1 MTTFASIIA
10 AMGVVTDSMVIV
22 IGAMLIAPLMTP
34 LMAIA
39 VSLVMGWTNRLAMAV
54 LIATAG
60 VLLTIG
66 IGILLGL
73 IVPVAISP

>member
-1 MTTFASIIA
+1 
-10 AMGVVTDSMVIV
+10 MGVVTDSMVIV

-60 VLLTIG
+60 VLLIIG

>member
-1 MTTFASIIA
+1 
-10 AMGVVTDSMVIV
+10 MGVVTDSMVIV